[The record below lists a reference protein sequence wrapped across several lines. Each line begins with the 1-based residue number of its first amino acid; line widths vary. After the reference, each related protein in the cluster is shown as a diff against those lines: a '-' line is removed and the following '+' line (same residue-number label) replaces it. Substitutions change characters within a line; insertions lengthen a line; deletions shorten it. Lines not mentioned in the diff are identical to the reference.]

1 MLDGGMDDSLWP
13 VPYVKTSARTTRSG
27 VVRYLQLANE
37 WDPGLQRSRTKV
49 LYNFGREDELD
60 REASSGW

>member
-1 MLDGGMDDSLWP
+1 MAAWTIACGPCPTSRPRPGPPGGG
-13 VPYVKTSARTTRSG
+13 A
-27 VVRYLQLANE
+27 VRCLQLARNE